1 MHDTS
6 SKSYSKYV
14 LRDGQY
20 QMIGATLDSL
30 PCGFYRPFIDGYG
43 NPFLNKQEISM
54 PKLYEL
60 PNETQS
66 TILNDVKKFGKVRIG
81 IGNSEVYIRGIYY
94 CIQFQEMEKHLSYK
108 LYPTSLSTNTTVL
121 SLW

>member
-43 NPFLNKQEISM
+43 NPFLTKQEINM

-60 PNETQS
+60 PNDTQS
-66 TILNDVKKFGKVRIG
+66 KILNDGKKV
-81 IGNSEVYIRGIYY
+81 
-94 CIQFQEMEKHLSYK
+94 
-108 LYPTSLSTNTTVL
+108 
-121 SLW
+121 